1 MLSKNFSLTLN
12 VVPFSVLRQMTH
24 YFMSKIT
31 QYNLHRHGLVWF
43 GLREMDSYG
52 NIWSRK
58 NA

>member
-43 GLREMDSYG
+43 KGDG
-52 NIWSRK
+52 
-58 NA
+58 